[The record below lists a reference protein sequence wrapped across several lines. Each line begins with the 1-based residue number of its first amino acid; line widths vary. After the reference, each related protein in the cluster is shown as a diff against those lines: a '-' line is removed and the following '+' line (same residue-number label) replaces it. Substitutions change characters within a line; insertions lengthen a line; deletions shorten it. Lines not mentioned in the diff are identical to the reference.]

1 MAEREAVGI
10 ILSGASTESADCQLY
25 DYAERGK
32 IREGM
37 FLLIPRGEER
47 GILVRVAKMI
57 PQNEYYTKGDA
68 WSEARRKRLPIP
80 DQIARQ
86 YEVCELEILGEVPR
100 LRSVTNPPY
109 AGEEVIKIDVSKNP
123 RLIFE
128 VDQRTPGIVWYGS
141 LIGYENAPIPLT
153 IEGIPMHMAVFGTT
167 GSGKSHNVGSL
178 IERFVTIYD
187 NENSILSLPLL
198 IIDANADYIDYV
210 EYFEKT
216 DSFGAASNIT
226 RYVFPN
232 SPEARIKKRHT
243 RQLGINLNYIGPR
256 DLAEIIVQYYHG
268 GERNELQVSAIESL
282 LDRLQDRLVIAR
294 PQNNQWDYQR
304 IFTSEEMFR
313 SALDNLDDMEEE
325 HLVHSQTKPAV
336 ERALRKFREI
346 DSPEFRLL
354 STSPQLGFDF
364 VDRLTKEREIDIIDF
379 SADGAPGVSLALK
392 QLVMSYLAAILYS
405 RFTQYKIKREERY
418 LVFIIEEA
426 QNYAPNLSVYDVG
439 YSLAR
444 EKLAIIA
451 TQGRKFGLSLCLISQ
466 RPSFVDP
473 VVLSMCNSFFVHRVS
488 PEDVSFV
495 DKVTGGLPRSLGR
508 KLTQLEQGELI
519 VHGQM
524 NKVPIPFLIKAPA
537 RNHDI
542 GHRYGQTNV
551 LEGLRRLKR

>member
-1 MAEREAVGI
+1 MAEREAVGVV
-10 ILSGASTESADCQLY
+10 LSGASTESAACQLY

-37 FLLIPRGEER
+37 FLLIPRGENR
-47 GILVRVAKMI
+47 GILVRVAKII
-57 PQNEYYTKGDA
+57 PSNEYYTIGDA

-100 LRSVTNPPY
+100 LRSVSIPPY
-109 AGEEVIKIDVSKNP
+109 AGEEVVKIDVSRSP
-123 RLIFE
+123 EQIFE
-128 VDQRTPGIVWYGS
+128 VNQQTPGIIWFGS
-141 LIGYENAPIPLT
+141 LVGYENSPIPLT
-153 IEGIPMHMAVFGTT
+153 IEGIPMHFAVFGTT

-178 IERFVTIYD
+178 IERLVSIYD
-187 NENSILSLPLL
+187 TESSILSLPML
-198 IIDANADYIDYV
+198 IVDANADYIDYV

-216 DSFGAASNIT
+216 ERFGATPDIT

-232 SPEARIKKRHT
+232 SPEARIRKRHT
-243 RQLGINLNYIGPR
+243 RQLAIDLNFIGRR

-268 GERNELQVSAIESL
+268 GERNELQVSAIDAL
-282 LDRLQDRLVIAR
+282 IDRLEDRRMIAR
-294 PQNNQWDYQR
+294 PQNNQGDYQR
-304 IFTSEEMFR
+304 IFTTDQTFNA
-313 SALDNLDDMEEE
+313 ALDHLYQMQEEG
-325 HLVHSQTKPAV
+325 LVHSQTRPAV

-346 DSPEFRLL
+346 DSPECRLL
-354 STSPQLGFDF
+354 STAPQLGFDF
-364 VDRLTKEREIDIIDF
+364 VDRLTQNREIALIDF

-392 QLVMSYLAAILYS
+392 QLVMSYLAAILYT
-405 RFTQYKIKREERY
+405 RFTYYKIGREERY

-426 QNYAPNLSVYDVG
+426 QNYVPNLSVYDVG

-473 VVLSMCNSFFVHRVS
+473 VVLSMCNSFFIHRVS
-488 PEDVSFV
+488 PQDVSFV
-495 DKVTGGLPRSLGR
+495 ERATGGLPASLAR
-508 KLTQLEQGELI
+508 RLTQLEQGELI

-524 NKVPIPFLIKAPA
+524 NKVPIPFLIKAPP
-537 RNHDI
+537 RNPDI
-542 GHRYGQTNV
+542 GHRYGTTNV
-551 LEGLRRLKR
+551 LEGLRRLRR